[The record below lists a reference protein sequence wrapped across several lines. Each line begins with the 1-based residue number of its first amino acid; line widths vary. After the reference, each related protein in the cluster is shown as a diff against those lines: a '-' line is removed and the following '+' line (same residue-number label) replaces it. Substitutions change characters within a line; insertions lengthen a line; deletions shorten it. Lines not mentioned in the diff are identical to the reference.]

1 MPHQALQNKQSVGV
15 HSVKLDA
22 EQFKNWDRKAITL
35 LGMSGVGKTRLA
47 CILRKAHWF
56 HYSGDYRIGTRY
68 LNESILDNIKQQA
81 MQVPLLKK
89 LLLSDSININ
99 NNISVDNLKAVSTFL
114 GQLGDPEKG
123 GLGLREFKRRQTL
136 HRDAEIAA
144 MKDVPEFI
152 KRSHSVYG
160 YDHFINDAG
169 GSLCELDDQSVL
181 DTLAKHTLIIYIKA
195 TEQDEVELIQR
206 AEQDPKPLYYRETFL
221 DEQLN
226 IYLEERKLEYAAL
239 IEPDDFVRW
248 GFSRLFYNR
257 IPRYQAI
264 SDQYGYTLSTNDI
277 SRVNSEAD
285 FLALIE
291 KELNQQN

>member
-1 MPHQALQNKQSVGV
+1 
-15 HSVKLDA
+15 VKLNA

-68 LNESILDNIKQQA
+68 LNESILDNVKQQA
-81 MQVPLLKK
+81 MQIPLLKK

-123 GLGLREFKRRQTL
+123 GLGMREFKRRQTL

-144 MKDVPEFI
+144 MNDVPEFI
-152 KRSHSVYG
+152 QRSHNVYG

-181 DTLAKHTLIIYIKA
+181 ETLAKHTLIIYIKA

-206 AEQDPKPLYYRETFL
+206 ADQDPKPMYYREAFL
-221 DEQLN
+221 EEHLS

-248 GFSRLFYNR
+248 VFSRLFYNR

-264 SDQYGYTLSTNDI
+264 ADQYGYTLSTNDI
-277 SRVNSEAD
+277 SKIVCEDD
-285 FLALIE
+285 FLSLVE
-291 KELNQQN
+291 KELKQQN

>member
-1 MPHQALQNKQSVGV
+1 MR
-15 HSVKLDA
+15 LDA

-35 LGMSGVGKTRLA
+35 LGMSGVGKTHLA
-47 CILRKAHWF
+47 CNLRKAHWF

-68 LNESILDNIKQQA
+68 LNESILDNVKQQA
-81 MQVPLLKK
+81 MQIPLLKE

-144 MKDVPEFI
+144 MNDVPEFI
-152 KRSHSVYG
+152 QRSHNVYG

-181 DTLAKHTLIIYIKA
+181 ETLAKHTLIIYIKA
-195 TEQDEVELIQR
+195 TEQDEIELIQR
-206 AEQDPKPLYYRETFL
+206 ADQDPKPLYYREAFL
-221 DEQLN
+221 NEHLS

-248 GFSRLFYNR
+248 VFSRLFYNR

-277 SRVNSEAD
+277 SRVNSETD

-291 KELNQQN
+291 RELNQQTH

>member
-1 MPHQALQNKQSVGV
+1 M
-15 HSVKLDA
+15 KLNA
-22 EQFKNWDRKAITL
+22 EQFRNWERKAITL

-47 CILRKAHWF
+47 CLLRKANWF

-68 LNESILDNIKQQA
+68 LNESILDNVKQQA
-81 MQVPLLKK
+81 MKVPLLKK

-136 HRDAEIAA
+136 HREAEIAA

-152 KRSHSVYG
+152 KRSHDVYG
-160 YDHFINDAG
+160 YGHFINDAG
-169 GSLCELDDQSVL
+169 GSLCELDDESVL

-195 TEQDEVELIQR
+195 TDQDEIELIRR
-206 AEQDPKPLYYRETFL
+206 AEHDPKPLYYREEFL
-221 DEQLN
+221 DEQLG
-226 IYLEERKLEYAAL
+226 IYLAEKHLAYAAM

-248 GFSRLFYNR
+248 VFSRLFNHR

-264 SDQYGYTLSTNDI
+264 ADKYGYTLSTNEI
-277 SRVNSEAD
+277 SAINCEAD

-291 KELNQQN
+291 KALNQDTLY